1 MIKLYD
7 HPLSGNCFKVKL
19 LLLQA
24 GLTFETRVVDVFK
37 GENLTTEFKKIN
49 PATKIPVIDDDG
61 YTIWESNAILI
72 YLAERYAKD
81 YLPTGIET
89 RGTVFKWLL
98 FNKTSLDPYLAKS
111 RAILKFMPEDKRDF
125 KELDSLQAQGK
136 KGLEIFD
143 EYLEGRRFIVD
154 DYSIADIA
162 FYPYIKLCHEGNI
175 DLKPFKN
182 ILLWIA
188 NVENTDNFLNI
199 S

>member
-19 LLLQA
+19 LLTQA

-49 PATKIPVIDDDG
+49 PAAKIPVIDDDG

-81 YLPTGIET
+81 YLPTGIEA
-89 RGTVFKWLL
+89 RGTMFKWLL

-111 RAILKFMPEDKRDF
+111 RAILKFMPEGKRDF

-136 KGLEIFD
+136 KSLEIFD

-175 DLKPFKN
+175 DLKPFRN
-182 ILLWIA
+182 VLLWIA

-199 S
+199 P

>member
-1 MIKLYD
+1 
-7 HPLSGNCFKVKL
+7 
-19 LLLQA
+19 
-24 GLTFETRVVDVFK
+24 
-37 GENLTTEFKKIN
+37 
-49 PATKIPVIDDDG
+49 
-61 YTIWESNAILI
+61 
-72 YLAERYAKD
+72 
-81 YLPTGIET
+81 
-89 RGTVFKWLL
+89 
-98 FNKTSLDPYLAKS
+98 
-111 RAILKFMPEDKRDF
+111 MPEGKRDF
-125 KELDSLQAQGK
+125 KELESLQAQGK

-188 NVENTDNFLNI
+188 NIENTDNFLNI